1 MSNPNS
7 AIDGLEVARRQ
18 FVAAINGA
26 PTKAL
31 VYLSPGDDYA
41 LGGLVTH
48 VNAVLRRY
56 GRVLDAIV
64 ADPAAELNA
73 RSIDEEMGRDNV
85 RSKEG
90 LTAADRVEAMARL
103 ATLHGRVVAALST
116 INAQD
121 WHHKTPVRY
130 GGGAP
135 YMTSAGD
142 ITEWLRGHY
151 LEHVPHVEELLERWR
166 AASQSTSR

>member
-1 MSNPNS
+1 LSNHNS
-7 AIDGLEVARRQ
+7 ALDGLEAARKQ
-18 FVAAINGA
+18 FVAAIDGA
-26 PTKAL
+26 PTEAL
-31 VYLSPGDDYA
+31 AYLSPGDDYA

-73 RSIDEEMGRDNV
+73 RSIDEEMGRDNA

-90 LTAADRVEAMARL
+90 LTAGDRVGAMATL
-103 ATLHGRVVAALST
+103 AALHDHVVAALSA
-116 INAQD
+116 INARD
-121 WHHKTPVRY
+121 WNRKTPVRY
-130 GGGAP
+130 GGGEP

-142 ITEWLRGHY
+142 ITEWLWGHY
-151 LEHVPHVEELLERWR
+151 LEHVPHVEELLQHWR
-166 AASQSTSR
+166 AASQTTSQ